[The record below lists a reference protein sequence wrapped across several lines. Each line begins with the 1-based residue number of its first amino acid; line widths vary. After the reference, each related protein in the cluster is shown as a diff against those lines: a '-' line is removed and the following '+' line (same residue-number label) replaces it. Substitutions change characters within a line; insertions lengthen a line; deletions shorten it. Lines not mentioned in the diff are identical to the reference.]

1 MKKEGRV
8 MAPSKK
14 KKFQIGG
21 VILLVLVL
29 CISVGLN
36 LYLLKGGDNIS
47 KYHVAVAEKIIGM
60 QFTFKER
67 KQMLSRL
74 QGNLSK
80 YQKLREIHL
89 DNSVPPVLLFN
100 PIVPGQKLPEQNF
113 FSISDFP
120 KIKVPEDLDEL
131 AFQPI
136 PVLANLIRNHQ
147 ITSTQLTMMYLN
159 RLKKYGPKLECIITL
174 TEELA
179 LEQARRADKEI
190 AAGNYRGLLHGI
202 PWGAKDLFST
212 RGIKTTWGAMPYKD
226 QIIDENA
233 TIVKKL
239 EEAGAVLVA
248 KLTLGALAMGD
259 VWFGG
264 KTRNPWD
271 ITRGSSG
278 SSAGPAAAVAA
289 GLVPFAIGTETWG
302 SIVSP
307 STVCGVT
314 GLRPTF
320 GRVSRY
326 GAMALSWSMDK
337 VGPICRNA
345 EDCAIVFNTI
355 YGPDG
360 KDLTVQEVPFAYQ
373 PDIDIRRLK
382 IGYLKKDFESNYSF
396 KKTDSL
402 SLEKI
407 REMGV
412 QLIPVKLPELPYS
425 LISFILSAEAAAAFD
440 ELTRCDKD
448 DLMVRQGEKHWPN
461 TFRSARFIPAV
472 EYINANRFRYLVMK
486 EMNNIFEKVDLYI
499 APSWKGGNLF
509 LTNLTGNPCVVV
521 PNGFSEKGRPTSFC
535 FVGRLFDEGTILAV
549 AKKFQ
554 DATDFHLQH
563 PKMEWINK
571 NQ

>member
-1 MKKEGRV
+1 
-8 MAPSKK
+8 MALSKNK
-14 KKFQIGG
+14 IFQIGG
-21 VILLVLVL
+21 MILLALVL

-36 LYLLKGGDNIS
+36 LYLLKEGDTIS

-120 KIKVPEDLDEL
+120 KIKVLEDLDEL

-179 LEQARRADKEI
+179 LEQARKADKEI
-190 AAGNYRGLLHGI
+190 AAGNYRSLLHGI

-226 QIIDENA
+226 QIIDKDA
-233 TIVKKL
+233 TVVKKL

-360 KDLTVQEVPFAYQ
+360 KDLTVEEVPFAYQ
-373 PDIDIRRLK
+373 SDIDIRKLK

-402 SLEKI
+402 ALEKI

-448 DLMVRQGEKHWPN
+448 DLMVRQGEKFWPN

-499 APSWKGGNLF
+499 APSWKGGNLL

-521 PNGFSEKGRPTSFC
+521 PNGFSEKGRPASFC